1 LAAVSNSTPLIFL
14 SKIGK
19 IQKLRELFDSVI
31 IPAEVY
37 EEVVVAGK
45 KGGHPDA
52 IAVEELVKRG
62 FIVVKEVETAHFPN
76 APIEEGEKAT
86 ISLAL
91 AEGIQTIL
99 IDEAKVRRMAKLLGL
114 TPRGTVWILSRLYE
128 EGIISKEDLKNSIFE
143 LIEKG
148 FRIREELLVDIL
160 RELE

>member
-1 LAAVSNSTPLIFL
+1 VAVVSNSTPLIFL

-19 IQKLRELFDSVI
+19 IQHLRELFDFVI
-31 IPAEVY
+31 IPSEVY
-37 EEVVVAGK
+37 EEVVVSGK

-62 FIVVKEVETAHFPN
+62 FIVVKEVEIAHLLD
-76 APIEEGEKAT
+76 APIEEGEKAA

-91 AEGIQTIL
+91 AEGIHEVL

-114 TPRGTVWILSRLYE
+114 TPRGTIWILSRLYE
-128 EGIISKEDLKNSIFE
+128 EGIISKEDFKNSIFE

-148 FRIREELLVDIL
+148 FRIREELLIDIL
-160 RELE
+160 KELG